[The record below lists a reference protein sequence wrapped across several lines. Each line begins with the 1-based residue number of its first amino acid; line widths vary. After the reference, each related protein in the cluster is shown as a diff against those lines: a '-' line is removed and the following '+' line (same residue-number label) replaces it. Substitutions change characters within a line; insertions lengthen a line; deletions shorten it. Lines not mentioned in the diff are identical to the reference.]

1 MAAGGYAA
9 LVGAAWLR
17 YGRHGRTAPDQRPDQ
32 TPPARAAL
40 LLDRFMPAYDVV
52 ERHQIRVAAPATT
65 TLAAA
70 LDTSLQQSPII
81 RGIIRARELALGA
94 TPAAGPRPAG
104 LLDEV
109 TTLGWGV
116 LADHPGEA
124 MAFGAVTQPWLP
136 AVVFRALPPDTFAA
150 FDEPGYVKIA
160 WTLQVRPLGEHD
172 CLFLT
177 ETRAI
182 ATDPAARRQFRWYW
196 ARFSP
201 GIVVIRW
208 AALWMTKTEAERRA
222 RLTNSASAVT
232 DAAIANAGPASRQ

>member
-1 MAAGGYAA
+1 MARTARWLGMGLGLAAGGYAA
-9 LVGAAWLR
+9 LVGVAWLR
-17 YGRHGRTAPDQRPDQ
+17 YGHHRRL
-32 TPPARAAL
+32 AAGQPEG
-40 LLDRFMPAYDVV
+40 LLDRFMPEYEVV
-52 ERHQIRVAAPATT
+52 ERHHLHVAAPAAT

-70 LDTSLQQSPII
+70 LDTSLQESPII

-94 TPAAGPRPAG
+94 TPVAGSRPAG
-104 LLDEV
+104 LLEEV

-116 LADHPGEA
+116 LADEPGAA
-124 MAFGAVTQPWLP
+124 MVFGAVTQPWQA

-160 WTLQVRPLGEHD
+160 WTLQVRPLGEHH
-172 CLFLT
+172 CLFET

-182 ATDPAARRQFRWYW
+182 ATDSEARRKFRWYW

-208 AALWMTKTEAERRA
+208 AAIWMTKTEAERQA
-222 RLTNSASAVT
+222 RQATPTRSGTSHGAFRHT
-232 DAAIANAGPASRQ
+232 